1 MRSVGLI
8 TTSRAEWGISSPVA
22 RRIMDSDKLRLRL
35 YVSGTHLLPGFG
47 ETVRNIE
54 KEFEIA
60 ERVRVDCRGD
70 TPRDIA
76 VSIGETIAG
85 FAELYQRER
94 PDILLVVGDRFEMHA
109 AALAAVPFNIP
120 IAHLHGGE
128 VTVGAFDEGLRHSL
142 TKLSH
147 LHFVSNEE
155 YGRRVVQMGEEPWRV
170 TVSGAPALD
179 NLKQMEFAA
188 RDELQA
194 RYAFPM
200 DRAWLLVTFHPV
212 TLESDNALEQVRGLL
227 GAIRATG
234 FAAIITAPNADTG
247 NQGIRRSIEDFAC
260 SNPNTIFVEN
270 LGVRDYMSA
279 MRYASAMVGNSSSG
293 ILEAPSFGLPVVNVG
308 TRQQGRIR
316 AHNVIDT
323 GYLQSEI
330 EAAIRKA
337 VSPEFRASLAGL
349 ENPNGGGNAG
359 EKITQRLESVPI
371 DEKLLHKVFHDVKI
385 A

>member
-8 TTSRAEWGISSPVA
+8 TTSRAEWGICAQVA
-22 RRIMDSDKLRLRL
+22 RRIAGSDKLRLRL

-54 KEFEIA
+54 KEFEIRA
-60 ERVRVDCRGD
+60 RVRVDYRGD

-76 VSIGETIAG
+76 IAMGETTTG

-94 PDILLVVGDRFEMHA
+94 PDILLVTGDRFEMHA

-120 IAHLHGGE
+120 IAHVHGGE
-128 VTVGAFDEGLRHSL
+128 VTIGAFDEGLRHSL

-179 NLKQMEFAA
+179 NLKHMEFAS
-188 RDELQA
+188 REELQA

-200 DRAWLLVTFHPV
+200 DRTWLLVTFHPV
-212 TLESDNALEQVRGLL
+212 TLESDQALEQVRGLL
-227 GAIRATG
+227 GAVRAVG
-234 FAAIITAPNADTG
+234 FPAIITAPNADTG
-247 NQGIRRSIEDFAC
+247 NRGVRRSMEDFAR
-260 SNPNTIFVEN
+260 SHPDTIFVEN

-279 MRYASAMVGNSSSG
+279 MRYTSAMVGNSSSG
-293 ILEAPSFGLPVVNVG
+293 IVEAPSFGLPVVNVG
-308 TRQQGRIR
+308 TRQQGRVR
-316 AHNVIDT
+316 ASNVIDT
-323 GYLQSEI
+323 GYQQAEI

-337 VSPEFRASLAGL
+337 VSPGFRASLAGL
-349 ENPNGGGNAG
+349 ENPNGSGNAG

-371 DEKLLHKVFHDVKI
+371 DEKLLHKVFHDVRS

>member
-1 MRSVGLI
+1 M
-8 TTSRAEWGISSPVA
+8 
-22 RRIMDSDKLRLRL
+22 
-35 YVSGTHLLPGFG
+35 G
-47 ETVRNIE
+47 ETV
-54 KEFEIA
+54 
-60 ERVRVDCRGD
+60 
-70 TPRDIA
+70 
-76 VSIGETIAG
+76 AG

-94 PDILLVVGDRFEMHA
+94 PDILLVIGDRFEMHA

-147 LHFVSNEE
+147 LHFVSNDE

-179 NLKQMEFAA
+179 NLKHMEFAS

-200 DRAWLLVTFHPV
+200 DRTWLLVTFHPV
-212 TLESDNALEQVRGLL
+212 TLESDKAPEQVRSLL
-227 GAIRATG
+227 GAVRVAG
-234 FAAIITAPNADTG
+234 FPAIITAPNADTC
-247 NQGIRRSIEDFAC
+247 NQSFRRSMEDFASC
-260 SNPNTIFVEN
+260 NPDTIFVEN

-293 ILEAPSFGLPVVNVG
+293 IVEAPSFGLPVVNVG

-316 AHNVIDT
+316 TRNVIDT
-323 GYLQSEI
+323 GYLQAEI
-330 EAAIRKA
+330 EAAIHKA
-337 VSPEFRASLAGL
+337 VSPGFRASLAGL
-349 ENPNGGGNAG
+349 ENPNGCCNAG
-359 EKITQRLESVPI
+359 ERITQRLESVPI
-371 DEKLLHKVFHDVKI
+371 DEKLLHKVFHDVRS